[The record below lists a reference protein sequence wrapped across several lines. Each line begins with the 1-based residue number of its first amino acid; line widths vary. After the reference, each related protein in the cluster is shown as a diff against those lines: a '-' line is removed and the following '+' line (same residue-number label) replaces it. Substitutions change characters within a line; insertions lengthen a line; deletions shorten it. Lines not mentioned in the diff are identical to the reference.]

1 MIGLLQGNTPAEVN
15 EVRGRMDNLRLS
27 AAMAEDV
34 PATIASVAASYE
46 TTAKYGLTR
55 TWCGLI
61 AQSDDPVGT
70 FNALSEFL

>member
-15 EVRGRMDNLRLS
+15 EVREHMTNLNLS
-27 AAMAEDV
+27 ARMADDV
-34 PATIASVAASYE
+34 PATLASVAAKYE
-46 TTAKYGLTR
+46 SSSKYGLGR

-61 AQSDDPVGT
+61 AKSDDPVGT